1 MLEQCCNYSKQCRAK
16 NRRCES
22 SRVISPCKGSSSFT
36 KWTSGLEQNHLY
48 YESKVKE
55 YFLCNTNVP
64 VSVCSFFVFVKII
77 SDKSRLTTFKIYT
90 TTTMNFRDIT
100 SLRWGYLILFDPVLG
115 PHGGDFDQKIF

>member
-36 KWTSGLEQNHLY
+36 KWTFGLEQNHLY

-64 VSVCSFFVFVKII
+64 VSVRSFFVFVKKI
-77 SDKSRLTTFKIYT
+77 SDKSRLTTFKA
-90 TTTMNFRDIT
+90 
-100 SLRWGYLILFDPVLG
+100 SLKLPLLEVRGWKDLNLVGCLAVCSEM
-115 PHGGDFDQKIF
+115 